1 MSESPASANGTPSP
15 ADSQVVGTDLPHG
28 HRRLAQLSVLA
39 AALVCLLIFWWA
51 GNLLRFPA
59 ERGFEASLLQQ
70 PGAGRVISVVAAMVL
85 FVGCAV
91 LGQFIGGRWWAY
103 AGPFAAAVGLSAWSA
118 RGGPSRYVY
127 FHADG
132 TGAGK
137 TVFLQL
143 MLEQLLLFLPIAGV
157 WYLIATRTQRLIAR
171 AVGSPAE
178 ADAEGDPGGKLQ
190 AVATQTIIMALG
202 VLLFCQSDV
211 KRCALA
217 GVFLAALAGTGI
229 AEYWFKDA
237 RAVPWYWVGPLA
249 VGAIGYLMNYFTGNP
264 DGVQT
269 GYLTGAFASL
279 ARPIPLDYASAGMA
293 GAIVGAWI
301 ASDRDAFH
309 AAALVGVFGVGYFFL
324 PDSVRHIHG
333 GEPAG
338 TMTANVNSP
347 APTDAPGAR

>member
-1 MSESPASANGTPSP
+1 MAEASAPGPDVP
-15 ADSQVVGTDLPHG
+15 QGP
-28 HRRLAQLSVLA
+28 RRLAQLSVLA
-39 AALVCLLIFWWA
+39 AALVCLLAFWWA
-51 GNLLRFPA
+51 GNLLHLPA
-59 ERGFEASLLQQ
+59 ERGYAASLIQE
-70 PGAGRVISVVAAMVL
+70 PGTGRVVGIVAAMVL

-127 FHADG
+127 FHADSV
-132 TGAGK
+132 GAGK

-143 MLEQLLLFLPIAGV
+143 MLEQLLLFVPVAAV

-171 AVGSPAE
+171 AVGSPSPIE
-178 ADAEGDPGGKLQ
+178 PGSRPETSGKLQ

-202 VLLFCQSDV
+202 VLLLCQSDI

-217 GVFLAALAGTGI
+217 AVFFAALAGTGI
-229 AEYWFKDA
+229 AEYWFKDEK
-237 RAVPWYWVGPLA
+237 AVPWYWVGPLA
-249 VGAIGYLMNYFTGNP
+249 VGAIGYLMNYFTGSP
-264 DGVQT
+264 DGMQT
-269 GYLTGAFASL
+269 GFLTGAFASL
-279 ARPIPLDYASAGMA
+279 ARPVPLDYASAGMA

-324 PDSVRHIHG
+324 PDSIRHVHG
-333 GEPAG
+333 TAPIRGQVDVDMATSPEPPRG
-338 TMTANVNSP
+338 
-347 APTDAPGAR
+347 R